1 MRRIPEKHSFNQFPV
16 SNRPIFNPYLVI
28 SLAQE
33 LEFLRLLVHEHPV
46 KVAGLHAPDLDG
58 LVPPAHDLPGPDV
71 GHAGGQLAPL
81 QHDVLGDLEIGGEM
95 LNEM

>member
-1 MRRIPEKHSFNQFPV
+1 MRRIPETHSFNQFPFRD
-16 SNRPIFNPYLVI
+16 RPISSPYLVI

-46 KVAGLHAPDLDG
+46 QVAGLHAPDLDG

-71 GHAGGQLAPL
+71 GHAGRQLAPL

-95 LNEM
+95 